1 MKEGPD
7 SEQLPVRSGEMREPA
22 FSGSACQVG
31 FNDEKDELMLSPES
45 KRACSGTVVSVDRP
59 PVLPQNPSDTIC
71 IVWILPRFVARKR
84 FSAISTPFL
93 YYPEERGAKLD
104 PLVSCGVG
112 SPD

>member
-45 KRACSGTVVSVDRP
+45 KRADLLQIVSFRR
-59 PVLPQNPSDTIC
+59 LSLLMFWNGGIC
-71 IVWILPRFVARKR
+71 
-84 FSAISTPFL
+84 
-93 YYPEERGAKLD
+93 G
-104 PLVSCGVG
+104 
-112 SPD
+112 